1 MAGVARCSS
10 CINVLAIAPLVPIV
24 PALQKDLHRMWH
36 AYEGFSFAFGPYI
49 DVNMTTELDDKIY
62 GKMFEIIDPMSY
74 LDRLEEIPKLIV
86 VSSDDEFMMMDWTNI
101 YFDQLTGEKHL
112 LILPNAE
119 HTMATGIPDVLP
131 AASAFVRSIAAGHDS
146 SKRPSFDYI

>member
-1 MAGVARCSS
+1 
-10 CINVLAIAPLVPIV
+10 
-24 PALQKDLHRMWH
+24 
-36 AYEGFSFAFGPYI
+36 
-49 DVNMTTELDDKIY
+49 
-62 GKMFEIIDPMSY
+62 MFDIIDPMSY
-74 LDRLEEIPKLIV
+74 LDRLEEIPKLVI

-131 AASAFVRSIAAGHDS
+131 AGSAFARSIASGHD
-146 SKRPSFDYI
+146 